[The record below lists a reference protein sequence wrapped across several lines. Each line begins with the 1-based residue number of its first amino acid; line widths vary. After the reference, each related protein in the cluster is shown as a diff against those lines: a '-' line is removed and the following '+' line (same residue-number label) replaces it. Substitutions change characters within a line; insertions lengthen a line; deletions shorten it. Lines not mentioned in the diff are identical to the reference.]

1 MDILRVMNVIL
12 QHRLICNVH
21 TIKRKE
27 KSVDVDHMNH
37 KKNDNRKKNLRVTS
51 HKNNNKNCV
60 LAKNNSSGVTGVSWY
75 KRYSKWEANI
85 MIDGK
90 KKYLGRFTDFDEA
103 VKARKKA
110 EEKYFGEY
118 SYDNSMKEGVV

>member
-1 MDILRVMNVIL
+1 MIL

-51 HKNNNKNCV
+51 HKNNNKNCA